1 MQARRALS
9 SMAIVAVLI
18 GAIAACSASP
28 AANLASSPSP
38 LVSASPAVPPSATP
52 SPASSMPSPVA
63 SLPTPLPSR
72 TPTPTPTAKVT
83 ARPKPTAVPSTPHP
97 SQPASPRS
105 KVIGWPTV
113 SRDGVQLAATVKDS
127 EAWNGRLQVD
137 VTATGLGANGSVSLD
152 SHGSF
157 RLAWACGDAA
167 QPSAQPTTYTTQG
180 DTYVPSLAVAGPDG
194 TVRVHLEFAP
204 PADSLSCSTTAE
216 SWTVYIADEER
227 LLYLTMPEPLVR
239 APS

>member
-1 MQARRALS
+1 MQFRRALS
-9 SMAIVAVLI
+9 SMAMAAVVT
-18 GAIAACSASP
+18 GAIAGCSGSP

-38 LVSASPAVPPSATP
+38 LVSASPAVLPSATA

-72 TPTPTPTAKVT
+72 TPTPTPKVT
-83 ARPKPTAVPSTPHP
+83 ARPKPTAAPSTPHP

-105 KVIGWPTV
+105 EVIGWPTV
-113 SRDGVQLAATVKDS
+113 SRDGVQLAATVRDS

-137 VTATGLGANGSVSLD
+137 VTATGLGAKGALSLE

-157 RLAWACGDAA
+157 RLAWACRDKA

-180 DTYVPSLAVAGPDG
+180 DAYVPSLSVAGADG
-194 TVRVHLEFAP
+194 TVIVHLEFAP

-216 SWTVYIADEER
+216 SWNVYIFDHER
-227 LLYLTMPEPLVR
+227 LLNLTMPEPLVR